1 MLFDIDL
8 TSDSAF
14 DTLVVLYYAQNQFI
28 LFSLA
33 VMKNVTFIYS
43 ESQKYPVYLRINIP
57 QSLILPCVMCSI

>member
-1 MLFDIDL
+1 MDL

-28 LFSLA
+28 LLSLT
-33 VMKNVTFIYS
+33 VKKNVKFINCNP
-43 ESQKYPVYLRINIP
+43 QKYPVYSRINIP